1 MDEEQTNNP
10 NVTSSSYQMKFRGLL
25 AMVPHIANT
34 KQQNHKNSTT
44 NHNVPIQRESLS
56 LILVDQGQV
65 YNSKQEPQCLG
76 FNWDGCMYSTCN
88 ITKIPD
94 WLIFLNHSF
103 SLGTILTSIS
113 WSLPD
118 LSQQNFI
125 HACTLPIYTCHTPH
139 ILWKNPQAYT
149 IQYSVQQ

>member
-1 MDEEQTNNP
+1 M
-10 NVTSSSYQMKFRGLL
+10 
-25 AMVPHIANT
+25 
-34 KQQNHKNSTT
+34 
-44 NHNVPIQRESLS
+44 
-56 LILVDQGQV
+56 DQGQV
-65 YNSKQEPQCLG
+65 YNSKQEPQWLNNKTLG
-76 FNWDGCMYSTCN
+76 FNWDGHMYTTCN
-88 ITKIPD
+88 ITKIPG

-103 SLGTILTSIS
+103 SLVTILTSIS

-149 IQYSVQQ
+149 IQYSVQQGRNTKIKCMPISYELYDKSMRFKSILPKSSPRAIYKPSSRNTPHFSQKYQ